1 MVANRLQEDKMAEV
15 QVRRWTRAEYERLA
29 EVGLLRA
36 DERVELIEGEIVE
49 MAPQLGQHTTGILLT
64 EDALRKLFGVGHQIR
79 VQCPLALGD
88 YSEPESDVAV
98 VAGGLR
104 DFRDH
109 HPTSALLVVEVA
121 DSTLAF
127 DRDTKG
133 GLYAR
138 AGILEYWI
146 LNLVERQV
154 EVYRDP
160 IALASAR
167 FGFAYR
173 SRTIATSG
181 DVLRALARPDDA
193 IAVAD
198 FLP

>member
-1 MVANRLQEDKMAEV
+1 MAAV

-29 EVGLLRA
+29 EVGVLRA

-49 MAPQLGQHTTGILLT
+49 MAPQHGQHTTGILLT
-64 EDALRKLFGVGHQIR
+64 EEALRKLFRPGHQIR

-88 YSEPESDVAV
+88 YSEPEPDIAV
-98 VAGGLR
+98 VVGGLR

-109 HPTSALLVVEVA
+109 HPASALLVVEVA
-121 DSTLAF
+121 DSTLVF
-127 DRDTKG
+127 DRDIKG

-138 AGILEYWI
+138 AGIPEYWI
-146 LNLVERQV
+146 VNLVERQI

-160 IALASAR
+160 IALASAH

-181 DVLRALARPDDA
+181 DYLRPLARPEDP

-198 FLP
+198 LLP